1 VVVSRERRIAL
12 FKKYQHIERLGSY
25 EVQDI
30 LEGMCHVFYKI
41 DGTNASVWLE
51 NGEIKAGSRNRELSL
66 DNDNAGFCEFVS
78 VSEKIKSFFELYPNV
93 ILYGEWLVP
102 HTLKTY
108 KNDAWREFYVFDV
121 MSEDYYLPYDVYK
134 PMLELFSI
142 NYIPPIAICS
152 NPTIETLYNLLEK
165 SGQFLVEDGKGLG
178 EGIVIKNYKFKNKH
192 GRTTW
197 AKIITSE
204 FKEKHVKSMGEPI
217 VESKELV
224 EVKIVE
230 EFVTEHFINKEINKL
245 FGENGFDSKKIQMM
259 LNVIFNELVKEETYN
274 FVRKYKNP
282 TINFK
287 TLFSLTVSKIKR
299 VKPELF

>member
-1 VVVSRERRIAL
+1 ME
-12 FKKYQHIERLGSY
+12 FKKYQHIERLGSS

-30 LEGMCHVFYKI
+30 LDGECYIFYKV

-51 NGEIKAGSRNRELSL
+51 NGKIKAGSRNRELAL
-66 DNDNAGFCEFVS
+66 DNDNAGFCKFANT
-78 VSEKIKSFFELYPNV
+78 SEKLKSFFELYPTV
-93 ILYGEWLVP
+93 RLYGEWLVP
-102 HTLKTY
+102 HSLKTY
-108 KNDAWREFYVFDV
+108 KEDAWREFYVFDA
-121 MSEDYYLPYDVYK
+121 MIEDDYISYDVYK

-142 NYIPPIAICS
+142 NYIPPIAICK

-165 SGQFLVEDGKGLG
+165 TGQFLVEDGKGLG
-178 EGIVIKNYKFKNKH
+178 EGIVIKRYGFKNKY

-204 FKEKHVKSMGEPI
+204 FKEKHVKSMGAPI
-217 VESKELV
+217 IENKELV
-224 EVKIVE
+224 EIKIVE
-230 EFVTEHFINKEINKL
+230 EYLTEHFINKEINKL
-245 FGENGFDSKKIQMM
+245 FGEDGFDSKKIQMM
-259 LNVIFNELVKEETYN
+259 LNKIFNELVKEETYN

-287 TLFSLTVSKIKR
+287 TLFSLTVRKIKQ